1 AGKDGVMRLRRL
13 YVDLVVSLPSARIVV
28 ADEREPSSPARQRAA
43 KRLLLSLASEGDGQP
58 EDAHLLFSLSHATLQ
73 FRGIPAME
81 RPLAHNAQVFRPQ
94 CGEIVSRLCWLGRAH
109 VTTAIAQALEHPP
122 IAGVAR
128 PHGAGVVAAMFHDG
142 PFQEKAGP
150 QSPTARLIS
159 GQVSSG

>member
-1 AGKDGVMRLRRL
+1 PPLFPTPPLSRPLL
-13 YVDLVVSLPSARIVV
+13 Y
-28 ADEREPSSPARQRAA
+28 
-43 KRLLLSLASEGDGQP
+43 G
-58 EDAHLLFSLSHATLQ
+58 LSHAPVQ
-73 FRGIPAME
+73 FRGIPAMKGA
-81 RPLAHNAQVFRPQ
+81 LSDHAQVSPPRR
-94 CGEIVSRLCWLGRAH
+94 GEVVSRLCGLGRAH